1 MSASDPS
8 AISAN
13 LAGLRKD
20 YALKTLEEGGV
31 DADPLRQFGVW
42 MVEAIHAQVPEPT
55 AMTLATVDA
64 DHRPSARIVLLK
76 GVDPHGFVFY
86 TNYDSRKARDLAANP
101 AGALTFLW
109 KELERQ
115 VRIEGRVEKVGAAES
130 DAYFNTRPLGSR
142 IGAWA
147 SPQSRPIA
155 DRAELEALV
164 RASDERFPGDDVPR
178 PGHWGGFR
186 IVPSA
191 FEFWQ
196 GRPSRLHD
204 RLSYTR
210 SGGAWAI
217 ERLAP

>member
-1 MSASDPS
+1 MSAPDPS
-8 AISAN
+8 TIAAN

-20 YALKTLEEGGV
+20 YALKTLEEGAV
-31 DADPLRQFGVW
+31 DPDPLRQFGVW

-64 DHRPSARIVLLK
+64 SHRPSARIVLLK
-76 GVDPHGFVFY
+76 GVDPRGFVFY

-101 AGALTFLW
+101 AAALTFLW

-115 VRIEGRVEKVGAAES
+115 VRIEGRVEKVSDAES

-147 SPQSRPIA
+147 SPQSQAIES
-155 DRAELEALV
+155 RAWLEA
-164 RASDERFPGDDVPR
+164 RWAQFTERFGER
-178 PGHWGGFR
+178 PERPPNWGGYR
-186 IVPSA
+186 LHPDSI
-191 FEFWQ
+191 ELWQ
-196 GRPSRLHD
+196 GRLSRLHD
-204 RLSYTR
+204 RIAYRRTEAGWKR
-210 SGGAWAI
+210 